1 MVSPSDL
8 PGFWIFMYRTS
19 PLTYLLSGMLST
31 GLVNI
36 DVQCDDIE
44 LILVQPPANETC
56 GNYLA
61 AYMQLA
67 GGAVYNPE
75 ATSNCEYCAI
85 SESNVFL
92 ESVSSSYGE
101 RWRNFGLMWVYIAFN
116 IAATLFLYWYV
127 RVRGGSSLAWLR
139 RGCSAVRNGV
149 LRRPASK

>member
-1 MVSPSDL
+1 
-8 PGFWIFMYRTS
+8 MYRTS

-31 GLVNI
+31 GLANI

-44 LILVQPPANETC
+44 IILVQPPANQTC
-56 GNYLA
+56 GDYLA

-75 ATSNCEYCAI
+75 ATSNCEFCEI

-92 ESVSSSYGE
+92 ESVSAYYSD

-116 IAATLFLYWYV
+116 IATTLFLYWFV
-127 RVRGGSSLAWLR
+127 RVRGGSSLARLR
-139 RGCSAVRNGV
+139 RGVSTVWNGV
-149 LRRPASK
+149 SRKPTNE